1 MSERRTNLMGM
12 LLLISILSFS
22 LPFAAVGDEYEGLE
36 AEFTVLPHY
45 PHVDETVTFDA
56 SESTGDIVSYEWDFG
71 DGTPKVVETGPVTTH
86 AYTEVE
92 EYDITLNVTDSEGSW
107 DIELD
112 DIEVIIEFPEAEFTF
127 WPDHPSV
134 DQTVTFDASE
144 STGDIVSY
152 EWDFGDG
159 TPKVVETGPVTT
171 HAYTEVEEYDITLNV
186 TDSEGSWDIEDEDVE
201 VELKYK
207 VALIVKSIVA
217 DQTLFERTFK
227 GWEEDAEMEI
237 PTPLYDAMVAQFGTD
252 VFTTPFSVIICETL
266 NFTATSEPAGLTI
279 TYKPEDDGDVID
291 DDIVDI
297 FDLIAV
303 GVTFGSTIGAPD
315 YDLLADL
322 DFDYDIDV
330 FDLIIIGVSFGDTY
344 DCFTVTVEGIV
355 ALDIEIPEQEEP
367 YTITIPPAEFT
378 AALPNWINPG
388 IYPATFEGEAT
399 ISATEIWFIGEIKIK
414 DYEYWAL
421 FKVAN
426 TYPELP
432 LVTVD
437 AEGALTTTAIAK

>member
-1 MSERRTNLMGM
+1 MSKKRTHLMGM
-12 LLLISILSFS
+12 LLLISILNFS
-22 LPFAAVGDEYEGLE
+22 LLSVATGDDNEGLE
-36 AEFTVLPHY
+36 AEFTFLPDY

-71 DGTPKVVETGPVTTH
+71 DGTPKVLEASPITTH
-86 AYTEVE
+86 AYTAVG
-92 EYDITLNVTDSEGSW
+92 EYDVTLNVTDSAGLW
-107 DIELD
+107 DM
-112 DIEVIIEFPEAEFTF
+112 
-127 WPDHPSV
+127 
-134 DQTVTFDASE
+134 
-144 STGDIVSY
+144 
-152 EWDFGDG
+152 
-159 TPKVVETGPVTT
+159 
-171 HAYTEVEEYDITLNV
+171 
-186 TDSEGSWDIEDEDVE
+186 EDEDVE

-207 VALIVKSIVA
+207 VTLTVKSTVTG
-217 DQTLFERTFK
+217 QTLFERTFK

-237 PTPLYDAMVAQFGTD
+237 PTPLYNAMVAQFGTD
-252 VFTTPFSVIICETL
+252 TFSTPFSVIICETL

-344 DCFTVTVEGIV
+344 DCFTVTVDGTI
-355 ALDIEIPEQEEP
+355 ALDVEIPEQEEP
-367 YTITIPPAEFT
+367 YTITIPPADFT

-388 IYPATFEGEAT
+388 IYPAIFEGEVT
-399 ISATEIWFIGEIKIK
+399 ISETEIWFIGEIKIK
-414 DYEYWAL
+414 EYEYWAL
-421 FKVAN
+421 FKVEN
-426 TYPELP
+426 TYSELP
-432 LVTVD
+432 LVAVD
-437 AEGALTTTAIAK
+437 AEGELTTTVIAK